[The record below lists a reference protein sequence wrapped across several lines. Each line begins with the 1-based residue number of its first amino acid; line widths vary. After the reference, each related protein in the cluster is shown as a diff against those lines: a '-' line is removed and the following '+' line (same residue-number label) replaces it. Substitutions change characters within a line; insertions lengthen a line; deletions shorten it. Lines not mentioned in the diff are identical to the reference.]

1 MCVCIIVGCQKKE
14 VINSENI
21 SGESDEKV
29 SGESDLKDASGILSG
44 DETNIDNNEKNVL
57 KDNEH
62 IFSNDVTKENVVSY
76 EELMDKWDRKA
87 IIEINFIDI
96 NMQEFDKEYDQK
108 AYVSFNNKDT
118 VIAYLANISG
128 KNIIYFV
135 SDGSIKLLSG
145 NSMFKNFENCEQING
160 IELLDTS
167 DVIDMAGM
175 FYNCRKLKSLNLSS
189 FDTRNVIQMGSMFFL
204 CNDLMNIN
212 LNSFD
217 TSNVKYTEYMFGSCS
232 SLTNLD
238 VSRFNTSNVVNMNGM
253 FNWCKRL
260 TNLDVRNFDTSNVTN
275 MWYMFN
281 GCSNLTNLDVSGFNT
296 SNVVNMNDMFASC
309 SSLTNLDV
317 RNFDTSKVISM
328 NGMFDSCSSLINL
341 NVSNFNTSRV
351 ENMGYMFKNCS
362 SLTNLDVRN
371 FDTSHVRGMNNMF
384 ASCSSLTYLDLSN
397 FDTSKVT
404 DMSEMFLECRN
415 LKDLDL
421 SNFNTTNV
429 TKINDMFKECTNLK
443 VLQYYYLSE
452 EIISSYD
459 LNDLTGYELEL
470 VKCEIYARNGCE
482 IDDKVLAQ
490 YFMSK
495 DWYKP
500 ISGKKIVFSELSKI
514 EQINI
519 ELIDEKIKNPSKR
532 FEYYYYDEEQEK
544 LVYMNVFS
552 EPIKILKEISIL
564 DMTRKYDTD
573 WDTQKNEY
581 PLAQKY
587 LLKDNY
593 ENKKFGVN
601 KLEIYFCGFKY
612 DNYIDPVF
620 EININGVKKEVVTDE
635 DIYVIDF
642 DENDG
647 YLEIATED
655 WWESGCSI
663 NIYRFID
670 NKFVDIGSIP
680 NSDAGIDKYKC
691 RDGKVYL
698 YEFNFPEKLIIPKYY
713 VLENNKLVLK
723 VMKYDEVEGE
733 TYTITEDIIN
743 ENYFQ
748 TSVDNEAKEEKIQ
761 VGDKIKILKYNDD
774 GTITGSGYGLMMDAI
789 NESGYRFMFGKYHS
803 CMN

>member
-1 MCVCIIVGCQKKE
+1 MRKVLIALLCVMCVCIIVGCQKKE

-62 IFSNDVTKENVVSY
+62 IFPNDVTKENVVSY

-253 FNWCKRL
+253 FDWCKRL

-351 ENMGYMFKNCS
+351 EHMGYMFKNCS

-429 TKINDMFKECTNLK
+429 TKINDMFKECTNLE

-452 EIISSYD
+452 EIISWYD
-459 LNDLTGYELEL
+459 LNYLTRYELEL
-470 VKCEIYARNGCE
+470 VKYEIYARNGCE

-500 ISGKKIVFSELSKI
+500 ISGKKVAISELNEI
-514 EQINI
+514 EQANV
-519 ELIDEKIKNPSKR
+519 ELIDEKIVMKKDFNRDIKLNRTPIFDMPDY
-532 FEYYYYDEEQEK
+532 FEIRLDGIDIG
-544 LVYMNVFS
+544 
-552 EPIKILKEISIL
+552 IKIGKRIFTLTNLKNGNSVEKNTDNVWYLDTFEDKYLMLVGGPTSESSDIEIL
-564 DMTRKYDTD
+564 DTNLISKISAPIYGDMYKV
-573 WDTQKNEY
+573 
-581 PLAQKY
+581 
-587 LLKDNY
+587 
-593 ENKKFGVN
+593 VN
-601 KLEIYFCGFKY
+601 
-612 DNYIDPVF
+612 
-620 EININGVKKEVVTDE
+620 
-635 DIYVIDF
+635 
-642 DENDG
+642 
-647 YLEIATED
+647 
-655 WWESGCSI
+655 
-663 NIYRFID
+663 
-670 NKFVDIGSIP
+670 
-680 NSDAGIDKYKC
+680 
-691 RDGKVYL
+691 
-698 YEFNFPEKLIIPKYY
+698 
-713 VLENNKLVLK
+713 
-723 VMKYDEVEGE
+723 
-733 TYTITEDIIN
+733 
-743 ENYFQ
+743 
-748 TSVDNEAKEEKIQ
+748 
-761 VGDKIKILKYNDD
+761 DKIEL
-774 GTITGSGYGLMMDAI
+774 
-789 NESGYRFMFGKYHS
+789 
-803 CMN
+803 